1 MSLRGKDFR
10 CELDPELHEQL
21 RTMADF
27 HDKDLASFGSGLLEK
42 VIVGEWHEFT
52 LLLARM
58 ERVRNLAESGGTPRK
73 APGGVAK

>member
-1 MSLRGKDFR
+1 
-10 CELDPELHEQL
+10 
-21 RTMADF
+21 MALKIVVVKSVDGEF
-27 HDKDLASFGSGLLEK
+27 EK
-42 VIVGEWHEFT
+42 AIVGEWHEFT